1 MKRDKYII
9 SIFVGE
15 ELYLSQEGQMKL
27 IKAAVRKIGY
37 YLSVAYYDI
46 AFGIFFCLL
55 SLKLYFFYHL
65 TGFEAFTRP
74 FFADCGILLM
84 SLSLSLVMENKKM
97 RFFYLFFLDLL
108 FSFIFFS
115 NSLFYHYFKDFT
127 SAFDIYQAHQLLSV
141 SDMLYSLVHKEFLF
155 LVDFLL
161 LPFLLMTKLGTSYKF
176 TTSARVKAACIIV
189 LLGLFADRSMLLHI
203 GEIVNRAHITGD
215 RANTIWDYG
224 VIDYQ
229 MLDAYV
235 FLEAAAK
242 KDALTQSDIKAVKT
256 AVADKKKVNF
266 AKNEFSGKG
275 KGCNL
280 VVIQAESLQNF
291 VIGRKYLGAE
301 ITPNLNRLA
310 ESGSYF
316 DNIYDQTGDGN
327 SSDATLLANSSLY
340 PARRGAAAFL
350 YAENDFDTLPK
361 VLEEHGYETAAMHAN
376 VRSFWNSLQFEHDL
390 GFEKQSYEEDFV
402 LTERIGWG
410 LSDRAFFSQ
419 CTEKIRK
426 MSQPSYAFLRTLT
439 THAPFSYVTKD
450 TDGFSLGNLEGT
462 LIGGYIRSMH
472 YLDSAIGDFLQE
484 LAKAD
489 LLSRTIIVI
498 YGDHRA
504 RLPIADLKNIGI
516 EDMREENKI
525 PLIISIPH
533 SHQHDRRHLI
543 GGLIDVTPTLC
554 NILGIDTSGKFFLGK
569 DLGNNGRGYAIFR
582 DGSFISPDGAIDD
595 AKVDKELRLND
606 LILEKNVLG
615 VLEGKRGKRL

>member
-1 MKRDKYII
+1 MK
-9 SIFVGE
+9 SI
-15 ELYLSQEGQMKL
+15 Q
-27 IKAAVRKIGY
+27 AAVRKIGY
-37 YLSVAYYDI
+37 YLTVAWYDSI
-46 AFGIFFCLL
+46 FRIFFCLL
-55 SLKLYFFYHL
+55 MLKLYLFYRL

-74 FFADCGILLM
+74 FFADCGIILI
-84 SLSLSLVMENKKM
+84 SLSLSIVMKNKMM
-97 RFFYLFFLDLL
+97 RFFYLFLLDVL

-115 NSLFYHYFKDFT
+115 NSLFYHYFRDFT
-127 SAFDIYQAHQLLSV
+127 SAFDIFQAHQLLNV
-141 SDMLYSLVHKEFLF
+141 SDMLYSMVHKELLF
-155 LVDFLL
+155 LVDLPL
-161 LPFLLMTKLGTSYKF
+161 LPFLLMTKPGTSYKF
-176 TTSARVKAACIIV
+176 TMSARVKAACIII
-189 LLGLFADRSMLLHI
+189 LLGLFADRSILLHL
-203 GEIVNRAHITGD
+203 GQIVNRAHITGD

-235 FLEAAAK
+235 FLETAVK
-242 KDALTQSDIKAVKT
+242 RDALTQSDFEIVKA
-256 AVADKKKVNF
+256 AVADRRRMDF
-266 AKNEFSGKG
+266 ARNELSGKG
-275 KGCNL
+275 TGSNL
-280 VVIQAESLQNF
+280 IVIQAESLQNF

-310 ESGSYF
+310 ERGIYF

-361 VLEEHGYETAAMHAN
+361 LLEDHGYETAAMHAN
-376 VRSFWNSLQFEHDL
+376 VKSFWNSLQFEHAL
-390 GFEKQSYEEDFV
+390 GFKKQFYEEDFV

-419 CTEKIRK
+419 CREKIKK
-426 MSQPSYAFLRTLT
+426 MPHPFYAFQRTLT

-450 TDGFSLGNLEGT
+450 IDGFPLGNLEGT

-472 YLDSAIGDFLQE
+472 YLDSAIGDFLKKLSE
-484 LAKAD
+484 SG
-489 LLSRTIIVI
+489 LLSNTVIVI

-504 RLPIADLKNIGI
+504 RLPIADLKNIGLN
-516 EDMREENKI
+516 DMREENKI
-525 PLIISIPH
+525 PLIICIP
-533 SHQHDRRHLI
+533 RRHRQELRHTI
-543 GGLIDVTPTLC
+543 GGLVDVTPTLC

-569 DLGNNGRGYAIFR
+569 DLGDNGRGYAIFR

-595 AKVDKELRLND
+595 ARVEKELRLND

-615 VLEGKRGKRL
+615 AMEARKGWIFSTQRSRQ